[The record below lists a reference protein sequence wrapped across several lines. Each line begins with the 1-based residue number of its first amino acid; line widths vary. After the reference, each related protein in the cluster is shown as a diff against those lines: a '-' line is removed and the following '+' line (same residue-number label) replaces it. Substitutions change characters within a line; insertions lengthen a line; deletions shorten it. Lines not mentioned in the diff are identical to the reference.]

1 MSYNTRFDPPNYNDN
16 VPCIEDLHGYQEYKA
31 CTWDYTDQEL
41 KEKHRLHCEPEEYF
55 ITSNLDM
62 IYENQMG
69 GFFL

>member
-41 KEKHRLHCEPEEYF
+41 KE
-55 ITSNLDM
+55 
-62 IYENQMG
+62 IYENQRG

>member
-31 CTWDYTDQEL
+31 ATWDYTDQEL
-41 KEKHRLHCEPEEYF
+41 KEKNRLHCEPEEYF
-55 ITSNLDM
+55 IST
-62 IYENQMG
+62 EG